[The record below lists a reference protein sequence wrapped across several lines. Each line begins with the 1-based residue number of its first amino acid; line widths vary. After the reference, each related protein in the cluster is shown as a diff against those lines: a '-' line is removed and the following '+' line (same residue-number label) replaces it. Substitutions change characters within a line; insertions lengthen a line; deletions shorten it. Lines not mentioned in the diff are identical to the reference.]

1 MSAPQ
6 RKSFSCRPGCAACC
20 IAPSLSSAIPGMP
33 EGKPAG
39 ARCVQLT
46 EDNRCRLYG
55 MPERPAVCLSYQA
68 TPEFCGAC
76 RDEALAR
83 LTELERMTGG
93 AGRGID
99 PADTPCRRV
108 RGTIPSRTPTAH
120 TR

>member
-1 MSAPQ
+1 MSTLQ
-6 RKSFSCRPGCAACC
+6 KKGFSCRPGCAACC

-46 EDNRCRLYG
+46 EGNRCRLYG

-83 LTELERMTGG
+83 LRELEQMTGG
-93 AGRGID
+93 TDGSVD
-99 PADTPCRRV
+99 PADTLCGRL
-108 RGTIPSRTPTAH
+108 RGVIPSRTPTAQ